1 MDDYIAGLAFVA
13 TLVAASTIIQ
23 IKNNRYRRLQK
34 EHQRMLT
41 NIRLIQNRLKKREDD
56 LDKLQRSSAKLLKWR
71 DRAHDLE
78 EELKVTKSAHDYV
91 SAKRLEY
98 LEGFIE
104 SIAQKEPNAL
114 FLMTF
119 LPKGKRTFEDK
130 LDQMLESAEFEMI
143 IVSPWIKKQMW
154 ERIRGPIE
162 RFARKGGSLKVF
174 MRGCKSDFTFGLS
187 DDVREEIER
196 FGGRII
202 FIGQLHAKLYLVDR
216 KEAIV
221 TSANLTKGGIESNY
235 EAGIWLND
243 PKIIK
248 DICEFT
254 DDLYNLR

>member
-13 TLVAASTIIQ
+13 ALVAASTIIQ
-23 IKNNRYRRLQK
+23 LKNNRYRKLQV
-34 EHQRMLT
+34 EHQRALT
-41 NIRLIQNRLKKREDD
+41 NVQSMQDILRKREND

-78 EELKVTKSAHDYV
+78 EELKETKSAQEYV

-98 LEGFIE
+98 LEGFIG
-104 SIAQKEPNAL
+104 SIAKKEPNTV

-130 LDQMLESAEFEMI
+130 LDQMLESAEFEII
-143 IVSPWIKKQMW
+143 IVSPWIKRQMW
-154 ERIRGPIE
+154 ERIRGPVE
-162 RFARKGGSLKVF
+162 RFVRRGGSLKVF
-174 MRGCKSDFTFGLS
+174 MRGCRSDFSIGLS

-196 FGGRII
+196 LEGTIV
-202 FIGQLHAKLYLVDR
+202 FISQLHAKLYLVDR
-216 KEAIV
+216 REAII

-235 EAGIWLND
+235 EAGVWLND

-248 DICEFT
+248 DVCEFI

>member
-1 MDDYIAGLAFVA
+1 MDDYIAGLAFMA

-23 IKNNRYRRLQK
+23 LKNNRYRKLQR
-34 EHQRMLT
+34 EHQRVLI
-41 NIRLIQNRLKKREDD
+41 NIQSMQDRLRKREDD

-71 DRAHDLE
+71 DRFFSLE
-78 EELKVTKSAHDYV
+78 KELKATKSTQEYS

-104 SIAQKEPNAL
+104 SIAKKEPDTL

-119 LPKGKRTFEDK
+119 MPKGKRTFEDK
-130 LDQMLESAEFEMI
+130 LDQMLESAEFEII
-143 IVSPWIKKQMW
+143 IVSPWIKRPMW

-162 RFARKGGSLKVF
+162 RFVRKGGSLKVF
-174 MRGCKSDFTFGLS
+174 MRGCKSDFSIGLS

-196 FGGRII
+196 IGGAII
-202 FIGQLHAKLYLVDR
+202 FISQLHAKLYLVDK
-216 KEAIV
+216 KEAIIA
-221 TSANLTKGGIESNY
+221 SANLTKGGIESNY
-235 EAGIWLND
+235 EAGVWLND

-254 DDLYNLR
+254 DDLYDLR